1 MKPIKEKSIS
11 SHTPRIHSK
20 PNRIPR
26 TMNRAIHQATNKIRT
41 ESPSSQT
48 NQEDPTQTAT
58 HQITHS
64 GEQVASRTSGQI
76 QHEIRKTKQSLS
88 NRSRLK
94 RATNHT
100 RQTIRN
106 TTQAT
111 QNTVKATSRSGHITR
126 TTIKTGA
133 KTVKSSAQA
142 AQASAK
148 VAKLSAQVSQR
159 AAHAAVQ
166 AAKVASKVTIQVG
179 KIAVK
184 AIIATAKATVAA
196 VKGLVSLIAAGGW
209 VAVLVIILVAI
220 IGWLIISPLSIFYS
234 STDSSTQEK
243 TIPSVMAE
251 LAQETTNEISQI
263 QTQYGEGCDIKIIYE
278 GSEDGTM
285 IQNGPD
291 ILSVYAVR
299 VTMDPAN
306 QNEVITLDDQKE
318 SILRDTYHQMVTVS
332 YTIVEKEPTETT
344 DASATTSAASTN
356 ETTAT
361 VSTTPTPTPVT
372 KELCININC
381 LSADEMVV
389 PLGFTDEQVTM
400 LQELLKPDYLLLF
413 QSLLGIQ
420 NPAGLT
426 QEEINQILAS
436 LPKNL
441 SIQQTQVVEK
451 SLSLVGKV
459 SYFWGG
465 KSNAIDWD
473 SRWGTSMT
481 VTADGSDT
489 TGTTRPFGLDCS
501 GYVAWVYIN
510 CGLPAD
516 KVDSI
521 FGYSTST
528 QWKYT
533 TAIEWDQAHI
543 GDLVFFNVPGAAKGN
558 HVGIIVGYDDAGKY
572 LIAHCSSSRNC
583 VVVTEAVSSGFHYVR
598 RPIVINEQALLFN
611 KT

>member
-1 MKPIKEKSIS
+1 MIPIKEKPS
-11 SHTPRIHSK
+11 SHTPRIHLK
-20 PNRIPR
+20 TNQIPR
-26 TMNRAIHQATNKIRT
+26 TINRAIHQATNKIRT

-58 HQITHS
+58 HQVTHS

-88 NRSRLK
+88 NRSLLK
-94 RATNHT
+94 RATNRTSHS
-100 RQTIRN
+100 IRN
-106 TTQAT
+106 AARAT
-111 QNTVKATSRSGHITR
+111 QNTLKATSRTGQATR

-133 KTVKSSAQA
+133 NTVKSSAQT

-148 VAKLSAQVSQR
+148 AVKISAQVSQR
-159 AAHAAVQ
+159 AAHATVQ
-166 AAKVASKVTIQVG
+166 AAKAATKVTIQVG
-179 KIAVK
+179 KVAVK
-184 AIIATAKATVAA
+184 AFVAAAKATVAA
-196 VKGLVSLIAAGGW
+196 VKGLVSLIVAGGW
-209 VAVLVIILVAI
+209 VAVLVIILVTI

-251 LAQETTNEISQI
+251 LEQETTNQISQI
-263 QTQYGEGCDIKIIYE
+263 QTQYGEGCDVKIIYE

-318 SILRDTYHQMVTVS
+318 SILRDTYHQMVTVN
-332 YTIVEKEPTETT
+332 YTIVEKEPAETPA
-344 DASATTSAASTN
+344 ASATTSTASTN
-356 ETTAT
+356 GTTAT
-361 VSTTPTPTPVT
+361 VSPITTPTPTPTTVT
-372 KELCININC
+372 KELRININC
-381 LSADEMVV
+381 LSADEMIGS
-389 PLGFTDEQVTM
+389 LGFTDEQIEM
-400 LQELLKPDYLLLF
+400 LHELLKPDYLLLF

-420 NPAGLT
+420 NPAGLS
-426 QEEINQILAS
+426 QEEINQIHAS
-436 LPKNL
+436 LPENL

-451 SLSLVGKV
+451 ALSLVGKV

-465 KSNAIDWD
+465 KSNAINWD
-473 SRWGTSMT
+473 SRWGTTMT

-516 KVDSI
+516 QVDSV
-521 FGYSTST
+521 FGYSTTT

-533 TAIEWDQAHI
+533 TPIE
-543 GDLVFFNVPGAAKGN
+543 
-558 HVGIIVGYDDAGKY
+558 
-572 LIAHCSSSRNC
+572 
-583 VVVTEAVSSGFHYVR
+583 
-598 RPIVINEQALLFN
+598 
-611 KT
+611 

>member
-1 MKPIKEKSIS
+1 MTPIKEKPS
-11 SHTPRIHSK
+11 SHSPRIHSK
-20 PNRIPR
+20 TNQIPR
-26 TMNRAIHQATNKIRT
+26 TINRAIHKATNKIRT

-64 GEQVASRTSGQI
+64 GEQVISRTSGQI

-88 NRSRLK
+88 NRSHLK
-94 RATNHT
+94 RATNRTSH
-100 RQTIRN
+100 TIRN
-106 TTQAT
+106 TARAT
-111 QNTVKATSRSGHITR
+111 QNTVKATSRTGQATR

-148 VAKLSAQVSQR
+148 AVKLSAQVSQR

-166 AAKVASKVTIQVG
+166 TAKVATKVTIQVG

-184 AIIATAKATVAA
+184 AFVAAAKATIAA
-196 VKGLVSLIAAGGW
+196 VKGLVSLIVAGGW
-209 VAVLVIILVAI
+209 IAVLVIILIAV

-318 SILRDTYHQMVTVS
+318 SILRDIYHQMVTVS
-332 YTIVEKEPTETT
+332 YSIVEKEPAETT
-344 DASATTSAASTN
+344 AASATASASSTN
-356 ETTAT
+356 GTTAT

-372 KELCININC
+372 KELRININC
-381 LSADEMVV
+381 LSADEMIS
-389 PLGFTDEQVTM
+389 PLGFTDEQIEM
-400 LQELLKPDYLLLF
+400 LHELLKPDYLLLF

-426 QEEINQILAS
+426 QEEINQILAN
-436 LPKNL
+436 LPENL
-441 SIQQTQVVEK
+441 TIQQTQVVEK
-451 SLSLVGKV
+451 ALSIVGKV

-465 KSNAIDWD
+465 KSTTINWD

-481 VTADGSDT
+481 VTAEGSNT

-516 KVDSI
+516 QVDSV
-521 FGYSTST
+521 FGYSTAT

-533 TAIEWDQAHI
+533 IAIEWDQAQI

-558 HVGIIVGYDDAGKY
+558 HVGIIVGYDDVGNY
-572 LIAHCSSSRNC
+572 LVAHCSSSRNC

-598 RPIVINEQALLFN
+598 RPVVWQ
-611 KT
+611 K

>member
-1 MKPIKEKSIS
+1 MTPIKEKPS

-20 PNRIPR
+20 TNQIPR
-26 TMNRAIHQATNKIRT
+26 TINRAIHQATNKIRT

-48 NQEDPTQTAT
+48 NQEDSTQTAT

-64 GEQVASRTSGQI
+64 GEQVASRTSRQI

-94 RATNHT
+94 RASNHT
-100 RQTIRN
+100 RHTIRN
-106 TTQAT
+106 TTRAT
-111 QNTVKATSRSGHITR
+111 QNTVKATFRAGQATR

-148 VAKLSAQVSQR
+148 AVKLSAQVSQR

-166 AAKVASKVTIQVG
+166 AAKAAMKVTIQVG

-184 AIIATAKATVAA
+184 AFVAAAKATIAA
-196 VKGLVSLIAAGGW
+196 VKGLVSLIVAGGW
-209 VAVLVIILVAI
+209 VAVLVIIIVAI

-234 STDSSTQEK
+234 STDSSAQEK
-243 TIPSVMAE
+243 TIPSVMAG

-299 VTMDPAN
+299 VTMDPTN

-318 SILRDTYHQMVTVS
+318 SILRDTYHQMVTFS

-344 DASATTSAASTN
+344 DASTN

-372 KELCININC
+372 KELRININC
-381 LSADEMVV
+381 LSADEMIS
-389 PLGFTDEQVTM
+389 PLGFTDEQIEM
-400 LQELLKPDYLLLF
+400 LHELLKPDYLLLF

-426 QEEINQILAS
+426 QEEINQILAN

-451 SLSLVGKV
+451 ALSLVGKV

-465 KSNAIDWD
+465 KSTAINWD
-473 SRWGTSMT
+473 SLWGTSMT

-489 TGTTRPFGLDCS
+489 TGTIRPFGLDCS

-516 KVDSI
+516 QVDSV
-521 FGYSTST
+521 FGYSTAT
-528 QWKYT
+528 QWKYS
-533 TAIEWDQAHI
+533 TAINWDQAQI

-558 HVGIIVGYDDAGKY
+558 HVGIIVEYDDAGKY

-583 VVVTEAVSSGFHYVR
+583 VVVTEAISSGFHYVR
-598 RPIVINEQALLFN
+598 RPLVNE
-611 KT
+611 K

>member
-1 MKPIKEKSIS
+1 MNPIKEKPS

-26 TMNRAIHQATNKIRT
+26 TINRAIHQATNKIRT

-76 QHEIRKTKQSLS
+76 QYEIRKTKQSLS

-100 RQTIRN
+100 SHAIRN
-106 TTQAT
+106 TARAT
-111 QNTVKATSRSGHITR
+111 QNTVKVTSRTGQATR

-133 KTVKSSAQA
+133 NTVKSSAQA

-148 VAKLSAQVSQR
+148 AVKISAQVSQR
-159 AAHAAVQ
+159 AARAAVQ
-166 AAKVASKVTIQVG
+166 AAKVATKVTIQVS

-184 AIIATAKATVAA
+184 AIVTAAKATIAA
-196 VKGLVSLIAAGGW
+196 VKGLISLIAAGGW

-251 LAQETTNEISQI
+251 LAQETINKISQI

-318 SILRDTYHQMVTVS
+318 SILRETYHQMVTIS
-332 YTIVEKEPTETT
+332 YTIVEKESVETTET
-344 DASATTSAASTN
+344 SATTSATSTN
-356 ETTAT
+356 ETTAA
-361 VSTTPTPTPVT
+361 VSATPTPTPVT
-372 KELCININC
+372 KELHININC
-381 LSADEMVV
+381 LSADEMIS
-389 PLGFTDEQVTM
+389 PFGFTDEQIEM
-400 LQELLKPDYLLLF
+400 LHELLKPDYLLLF

-451 SLSLVGKV
+451 ALSLVGKA

-465 KSNAIDWD
+465 KSTAINWD

-510 CGLPAD
+510 CGLPAEQ
-516 KVDSI
+516 VDSV
-521 FGYSTST
+521 FGYSTAT
-528 QWKYT
+528 QWKYS
-533 TAIEWDQAHI
+533 TAINWDQAQI
-543 GDLVFFNVPGAAKGN
+543 GDMVFFNVPGAAKGN
-558 HVGIIVGYDDAGKY
+558 HVGIIVGYDDSGKY

-583 VVVTEAVSSGFHYVR
+583 VVVTEAVISGFHYVR
-598 RPIVINEQALLFN
+598 RPVVNSE
-611 KT
+611 